1 MNTLD
6 KTQLSS
12 DAQDS
17 YSIQSYEKTPTIDGV
32 VIKDINCFVD
42 DGGYFMELGRFDA
55 GISQAF
61 PDFEAKQ
68 MSYSQV
74 LPGSIKA
81 FHLHLNQEDVWFV
94 PPHERLLVVLSD
106 QRDDSPTKGVTMR
119 FVMGGGKSRLLYIP
133 RGVAHGGGNLWQQPA
148 SIIYFVNQQFSLEN
162 PDEGR
167 LPWDFVGDDVWEIAK
182 G

>member
-1 MNTLD
+1 MKLS
-6 KTQLSS
+6 KSQLVPK
-12 DAQDS
+12 AEKA
-17 YSIQSYEKTPTIDGV
+17 YTIQSYEKAPTIDGV
-32 VIKDINCFVD
+32 VIKDINCFTD

-74 LPGSIKA
+74 QPGSIKA
-81 FHLHLNQEDVWFV
+81 FHLHFNQEDVWFV

-106 QRDDSPTKGVTMR
+106 QRQDSPTKGVTMR
-119 FVMGGGKSRLLYIP
+119 FVMGAGKSRLVYIP
-133 RGVAHGGGNLWQQPA
+133 RGVAHGGGNLWQEPA
-148 SIIYFVNQQFSLEN
+148 SIIYFVNQQFSLEK

-167 LPWDFVGDDVWEIAK
+167 LPWDFVGADIWEIVK